1 MAGEPGSL
9 RDQIER
15 LLADALRSDLEHLDA
30 MAVAR
35 KLHATELLAMADVAD
50 LDTTKLRDALAEVET
65 LKHALATRDTIGQAK
80 GVLVATLGCSPDKA
94 FGLLVHQSQHENRK
108 VSEIA
113 SEIVERA
120 RSAHG

>member
-1 MAGEPGSL
+1 MAGVLGSL
-9 RDQIER
+9 RDQIEQ

-120 RSAHG
+120 RSIHG